1 MPLADFTPDVDAVG
15 AILRTRTRLA
25 GGQEAGTFLSAAADP
40 TTTPTAEQVNE
51 LITDAVAD
59 LGAALG
65 PDIPDAP
72 GEDPTAYRTAAAR
85 LAALGAALEVE
96 LTYFPEQVATGR
108 SPYPQLLER
117 YNARRKALLE
127 AIVEIGGGAG
137 GGESAGGGAGMP
149 SGGGFPST
157 AIGMEQ
163 AW

>member
-15 AILRTRTRLA
+15 AILRTRTRTP
-25 GGQEAGTFLSAAADP
+25 GGQEVGTFNAE
-40 TTTPTAEQVNE
+40 TTPTNVQVSE
-51 LITDAVAD
+51 LIADAVAD

-72 GEDPTAYRTAAAR
+72 GDDPDAYRTAAAR